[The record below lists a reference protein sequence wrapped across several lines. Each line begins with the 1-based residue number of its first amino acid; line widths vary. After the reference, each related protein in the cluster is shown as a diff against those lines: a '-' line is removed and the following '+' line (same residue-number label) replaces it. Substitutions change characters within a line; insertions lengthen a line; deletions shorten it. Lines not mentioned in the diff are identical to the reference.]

1 MTVQEIFN
9 TKAVQEIET
18 EILNLQ
24 YETGKRRLF
33 RDSEGFAIKSLLGIR
48 RNILHDYFVMD
59 ENYKLLLSE
68 FNEALKLQL
77 IDMRNRTIKLY
88 ESVKGN
94 DVKNDMIV
102 KGNCFLGYGYSKIH
116 PVQTVR
122 AKKMWAMLN
131 GTMDDFMPL
140 HDDGACSFEI
150 QTWCDSIQ
158 IQSENEMLYLQEE
171 PDNWNEGLDRELT
184 KDMHL
189 THAFHNLY
197 EHMDF
202 SIFDL
207 LWVRDF
213 NVELH
218 AEIDYHTY
226 KSDEYG
232 DDLDWSKCDYFD

>member
-9 TKAVQEIET
+9 TKAVQEIEI

-24 YETGKRRLF
+24 YETEKRRLF
-33 RDSEGFAIKSLLGIR
+33 RDSKGFAIKSLLGIR

-94 DVKNDMIV
+94 DVKNDMVV
-102 KGNCFLGYGYSKIH
+102 KGKCFLGYGYSKIH

-140 HDDGACSFEI
+140 YDDGACSFEI
-150 QTWCDSIQ
+150 RTWGDSIQ

-171 PDNWNEGLDRELT
+171 PYNWNEGLDRELT

-189 THAFHNLY
+189 ILHFIIYMSIWIFLY
-197 EHMDF
+197 LTCF
-202 SIFDL
+202 
-207 LWVRDF
+207 
-213 NVELH
+213 
-218 AEIDYHTY
+218 
-226 KSDEYG
+226 G
-232 DDLDWSKCDYFD
+232 

>member
-9 TKAVQEIET
+9 TKAVQEIEI

-24 YETGKRRLF
+24 YETEKRRLF

-94 DVKNDMIV
+94 DVKNDMV
-102 KGNCFLGYGYSKIH
+102 VRGKCFLGYEYSKIH

-131 GTMDDFMPL
+131 GT
-140 HDDGACSFEI
+140 I
-150 QTWCDSIQ
+150 
-158 IQSENEMLYLQEE
+158 NEMLYLQEE

-189 THAFHNLY
+189 IHAFHNLY
-197 EHMDF
+197 EHLDF

-213 NVELH
+213 NIELH

-226 KSDEYG
+226 KSEEFG

>member
-18 EILNLQ
+18 EILTLQ
-24 YETGKRRLF
+24 YEIEKRKLF
-33 RDSEGFAIKSLLGIR
+33 RDSERVAIERLLGVR
-48 RNILHDYFVMD
+48 RNILNEYFVMD
-59 ENYKLLLSE
+59 ENYKQLLSE
-68 FNEALKLQL
+68 FNDALKHQL

-88 ESVKGN
+88 ESVKDN
-94 DVKNDMIV
+94 DVKNNMVV
-102 KGNCFLGYGYSKIH
+102 KGKCFLGYEYSKIH
-116 PVQTVR
+116 PVQTIR

-140 HDDGACSFEI
+140 YDDGACSFEI
-150 QTWCDSIQ
+150 ETWGNPIR

-171 PDNWNEGLDRELT
+171 SDNWNEGLDRELT

-189 THAFHNLY
+189 THAFHHLY
-197 EHMDF
+197 EHLEF

-207 LWVRDF
+207 LWVRDY
-213 NVELH
+213 NIELH

-226 KSDEYG
+226 KSDEFG
-232 DDLDWSKCDYFD
+232 DDLDWGKCDYFD

>member
-1 MTVQEIFN
+1 
-9 TKAVQEIET
+9 
-18 EILNLQ
+18 
-24 YETGKRRLF
+24 
-33 RDSEGFAIKSLLGIR
+33 
-48 RNILHDYFVMD
+48 
-59 ENYKLLLSE
+59 
-68 FNEALKLQL
+68 
-77 IDMRNRTIKLY
+77 
-88 ESVKGN
+88 
-94 DVKNDMIV
+94 
-102 KGNCFLGYGYSKIH
+102 
-116 PVQTVR
+116 
-122 AKKMWAMLN
+122 MWAMLN

-140 HDDGACSFEI
+140 YDDGACSFEI
-150 QTWCDSIQ
+150 ETWGNPIH

-189 THAFHNLY
+189 IHAFHNLY

-232 DDLDWSKCDYFD
+232 DDLDWSKCDYWD

>member
-18 EILNLQ
+18 EILTLQ
-24 YETGKRRLF
+24 YETEKRKLF
-33 RDSEGFAIKSLLGIR
+33 RDYEGVAIERLLGVR
-48 RNILHDYFVMD
+48 RNILNEYFIMD
-59 ENYKLLLSE
+59 EYYKQLLCE

-77 IDMRNRTIKLY
+77 IDMRNRTIKLF
-88 ESVKGN
+88 ESVK
-94 DVKNDMIV
+94 D
-102 KGNCFLGYGYSKIH
+102 
-116 PVQTVR
+116 VQTIR

-140 HDDGACSFEI
+140 YDDGACSFEI
-150 QTWCDSIQ
+150 ETWGDSIH
-158 IQSENEMLYLQEE
+158 IQSENEMLYLGEE

-197 EHMDF
+197 EHLEF

-213 NVELH
+213 NIELH

-226 KSDEYG
+226 KNDEFG

>member
-9 TKAVQEIET
+9 TKAVQEIEI

-24 YETGKRRLF
+24 YETEKRRLF
-33 RDSEGFAIKSLLGIR
+33 RDSKGFAIKSLLGIR

-94 DVKNDMIV
+94 DVKNDMV
-102 KGNCFLGYGYSKIH
+102 VRGKCFLGYGYSKIH

-140 HDDGACSFEI
+140 YDDGACSFEI
-150 QTWCDSIQ
+150 RTWGDSIQ

-171 PDNWNEGLDRELT
+171 PYNWNEGLDRELT

-189 THAFHNLY
+189 ILHFIIYMSIWIFLY
-197 EHMDF
+197 LTCF
-202 SIFDL
+202 
-207 LWVRDF
+207 
-213 NVELH
+213 
-218 AEIDYHTY
+218 
-226 KSDEYG
+226 G
-232 DDLDWSKCDYFD
+232 